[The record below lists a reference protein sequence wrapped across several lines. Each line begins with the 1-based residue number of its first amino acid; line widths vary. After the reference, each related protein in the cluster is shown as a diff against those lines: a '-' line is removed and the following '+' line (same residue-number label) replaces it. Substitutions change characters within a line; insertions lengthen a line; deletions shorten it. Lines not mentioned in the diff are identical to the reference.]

1 MSILDNLLKPDLN
14 NSLLKKYHFS
24 NKLMIPLLLSSFL
37 THNYDSNIYL
47 KNTFH
52 SANICNIAYHSYT
65 STSCIITD
73 YIKPKNISLFARIF
87 NLKCHSIS
95 TIGFMY
101 YIFKNKSS

>member
-24 NKLMIPLLLSSFL
+24 NKLMIPLLIPSLF
-37 THNYDSNIYL
+37 TYKYDSNIYL
-47 KNTFH
+47 KNAFH
-52 SANICNIAYHSYT
+52 SANICNIAYHSYI

-73 YIKPKNISLFARIF
+73 YIKPKNISLLARIL

-95 TIGFMY
+95 TIGFIY